1 MSMQVDWDNVR
12 AKRKTRKNKKNV
24 PVGKFGVDSGQVLI
38 VDPCYLEE
46 WQVKKREDEKGYLSE
61 LTYHNVATTTLNEEF
76 QVGMFEGVASSTGY
90 GDGCYTVYADFNKD
104 GLVEQLTIRFL
115 K

>member
-46 WQVKKREDEKGYLSE
+46 WQVKKREDEKGY
-61 LTYHNVATTTLNEEF
+61 
-76 QVGMFEGVASSTGY
+76 
-90 GDGCYTVYADFNKD
+90 TVYADFNKD